1 MQVKYK
7 SKKVKDIFEDENKFN
22 TTYKEQGLFKKVR
35 KFIDHAEVSSDIGHL
50 TRTLKGAR
58 IEKYKGKYWKG
69 RIDDK
74 WRVKFS
80 VDNGE
85 IASITI
91 EKISPHNYNKF

>member
-7 SKKVKDIFEDENKFN
+7 SKNAKEIFEDEKKFN
-22 TTYKEQGLFKKVR
+22 AAYKEQGLFKKFR

-50 TRTLKGAR
+50 TRTLRGAR
-58 IEKYKGKYWKG
+58 IEKYNDKYWKG

-80 VDNGE
+80 VDNGV
-85 IASITI
+85 IASIMI
-91 EKISPHNYNKF
+91 EKISPHDYNKF